1 MSASACPR
9 PRLQSCLRRCTDSIV
24 KGREPMSSSGPG
36 GSERSNQSSDGSG
49 RSNLMSLRDRIGIDV
64 GRRLRL
70 EDALEWA
77 AEHEVRWIDIQLD
90 TGANAL
96 SSFDDARA
104 VGVRRACERYGV
116 HLGLHTA
123 SAVNV
128 AEVAPYVGDAV
139 ERYLEAYV
147 EIAPRLGAEWIVM
160 HAGFHFTSD
169 KERRMAAGLDRL
181 KRIVVHAERHGALVL
196 LENLN
201 KEPDEAEIHYLAHT
215 VEEWRYYFDAIQSPA
230 FKLSFTVNH
239 AHLVPEGIDGFVDA
253 IDMRRVEEVRLA
265 DCFRNGH
272 EVHLKPGAGVIDFA
286 DMFRRIEG
294 KRFSGHYTN
303 AFGSLDDMLAGRDEL
318 VRLAGLARSDPLP

>member
-1 MSASACPR
+1 MN
-9 PRLQSCLRRCTDSIV
+9 V
-24 KGREPMSSSGPG
+24 
-36 GSERSNQSSDGSG
+36 
-49 RSNLMSLRDRIGIDV
+49 RDRIGIDV

-70 EDALEWA
+70 EDAIEWA
-77 AEHEVRWIDIQLD
+77 ARHQVHFIDIQLD
-90 TGANAL
+90 TGVNAL
-96 SSFDDARA
+96 GSFDNTRA
-104 VGVRRACERYGV
+104 TAVRQACKRYGV

-128 AEVAPYVGDAV
+128 AEVAPFVGDAV

-147 EIAPRLGAEWIVM
+147 EISPRLGAEWIVM

-181 KRIVVHAERHGALVL
+181 KRIVSHAERHDALVL

-215 VEEWRYYFDAIQSPA
+215 VEEWRYYFDAIWSPA

-239 AHLVPEGIDGFVDA
+239 AHLVPEGIAGFVDA
-253 IDMRRVEEVRLA
+253 IDMGRVDEVRLA

-272 EVHLKPGAGVIDFA
+272 EVHLKPGAGDIDFA

-294 KRFSGHYTN
+294 KGFNGHYMN

-318 VRLAGLARSDPLP
+318 VQMAGLARIDPRP